1 MNELLREAQK
11 VYLRREEEKT
21 KTKAKIMVAIAR
33 ESTGFG
39 RGDLKGDGEEKEKMY
54 KQRKQNWDKI
64 ICYYCGEEG
73 HTKRNCKRKSLDEVI
88 AREQDTLEK
97 ILKEND

>member
-1 MNELLREAQK
+1 MGKRRKRCTSREN
-11 VYLRREEEKT
+11 KT
-21 KTKAKIMVAIAR
+21 ET
-33 ESTGFG
+33 
-39 RGDLKGDGEEKEKMY
+39 
-54 KQRKQNWDKI
+54 I